1 MSKKKKEI
9 TTKDIKKFSNASL
22 IQNEYML
29 ELERNP
35 KYSLEVDP
43 ENKYLMSELQKK
55 FTKYY
60 IEFKNVNTAAEL
72 AEIDM
77 DTAKQFFISYPTQ
90 CEIRRI
96 NLALYQRQ
104 FANKLLSID
113 EIGGYL
119 TSLLTDEFVP
129 MGDQLK
135 TTDKLKVA
143 QMLID
148 LNRFKIESMVTPS
161 EIMEKDLDSQMQELS
176 IDTIKN
182 LISTNKKKQD
192 IASQVSDEL
201 SPEETAYLSTLPTNE
216 LLKLI
221 DKEKNNDAHND
232 NV

>member
-1 MSKKKKEI
+1 MSKKKKYDTPEEI
-9 TTKDIKKFSNASL
+9 QKYSNSEL
-22 IQNEYML
+22 IQKEYIS

-43 ENKYLMSELQKK
+43 EDKYLMSDLQKK

-104 FANKLLSID
+104 FARKLLNID

-129 MGDQLK
+129 IGDQLK
-135 TTDKLKVA
+135 TTDKLKVV

-148 LNRFKIESMVTPS
+148 LNKFKIESMITPS
-161 EIMEKDLDSQMQELS
+161 EVMEKDLDAQMKELS
-176 IDTIKN
+176 IDTIKK
-182 LISTNKKKQD
+182 LLSTKEKKQD
-192 IASQVSDEL
+192 IAGQVAEEL
-201 SPEETAYLSTLPTNE
+201 SPEETAYLSTLPTKDLLE
-216 LLKLI
+216 LI
-221 DKEKNNDAHND
+221 ERNKNDD
-232 NV
+232 E